1 MKKILL
7 FLFIFPLSAFAA
19 GNINTTAELLKL
31 SNQNIDTACAT
42 AEFNNALAENAY
54 MVSED
59 DDRDVIRDWIYD
71 ILQSPETLAAV
82 LACPE
87 IDDKDENA
95 TLFMPIHYEFPNGR
109 TLDINYETQPKILRQ
124 RLALDNKRSLP
135 SSDPNPKIG
144 DPLDTSIWTNTDP
157 AWYAIMVVQH
167 GTLDSFIGSD
177 KNNTISNI
185 LKFKDVELN
194 KVNFTVNCNNKE
206 VAFTK
211 KEFELLKL
219 LMENENQTLTK
230 SMIFDSIWND
240 ENSADD
246 NTLNVHISKI
256 KNKLK
261 ECNPDEEY
269 IETVW
274 SIGYRLKK

>member
-1 MKKILL
+1 MNSKIL
-7 FLFIFPLSAFAA
+7 I
-19 GNINTTAELLKL
+19 IE
-31 SNQNIDTACAT
+31 
-42 AEFNNALAENAY
+42 
-54 MVSED
+54 
-59 DDRDVIRDWIYD
+59 
-71 ILQSPETLAAV
+71 
-82 LACPE
+82 
-87 IDDKDENA
+87 DDKDINEMLTKLLTNNNYNVLNA
-95 TLFMPIHYEFPNGR
+95 YSGTEGVLVHNDNIDLILLDLMLPGKNGEEIIRELKNKNNVPVIVMSAIQDIDKKVDLFDLGANDYLTKPFHNDELLARIKV
-109 TLDINYETQPKILRQ
+109 QLR
-124 RLALDNKRSLP
+124 
-135 SSDPNPKIG
+135 
-144 DPLDTSIWTNTDP
+144 
-157 AWYAIMVVQH
+157 
-167 GTLDSFIGSD
+167 D

>member
-1 MKKILL
+1 MNSTIL
-7 FLFIFPLSAFAA
+7 I
-19 GNINTTAELLKL
+19 IE
-31 SNQNIDTACAT
+31 
-42 AEFNNALAENAY
+42 
-54 MVSED
+54 
-59 DDRDVIRDWIYD
+59 
-71 ILQSPETLAAV
+71 
-82 LACPE
+82 
-87 IDDKDENA
+87 DDKDINEMLTKLLTNNNYNVLNA
-95 TLFMPIHYEFPNGR
+95 YSGTEGVLVHNDNIDLILLDLMLPGKNGEEIIRELKNKNNVPVIVMSAIQDIDKKVDLFDLGANDYITKPFHNDELLARIKV
-109 TLDINYETQPKILRQ
+109 QLR
-124 RLALDNKRSLP
+124 
-135 SSDPNPKIG
+135 
-144 DPLDTSIWTNTDP
+144 
-157 AWYAIMVVQH
+157 
-167 GTLDSFIGSD
+167 D

-206 VAFTK
+206 AVFTK